1 MGAAG
6 GPGPGGRRPACLC
19 THCSAL
25 ERAPPGKGHG
35 CTVPYIS
42 VKISMNKLTFLKI
55 SAL

>member
-1 MGAAG
+1 MRWAEAWPLG
-6 GPGPGGRRPACLC
+6 GLRPACVTALPLC
-19 THCSAL
+19 ESSL
-25 ERAPPGKGHG
+25 PPGRGHG